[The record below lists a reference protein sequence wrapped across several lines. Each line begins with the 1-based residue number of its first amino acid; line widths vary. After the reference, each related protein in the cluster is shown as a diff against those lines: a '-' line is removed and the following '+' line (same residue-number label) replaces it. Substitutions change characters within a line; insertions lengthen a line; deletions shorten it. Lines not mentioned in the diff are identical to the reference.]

1 MSKEE
6 ISFKEN
12 NYDPLNNAIDE
23 SIRAQRAKSS
33 WQYAKV
39 FGLVLVSIGILA
51 VLLAWAYNITKK
63 PNPDLVRKIN
73 EVDKK
78 FEQSKSLDKKQE
90 KVIDGKVV
98 KYNQET
104 LRFLKTKSR
113 KFTIFT
119 RFTYSTTKDLLEG
132 NKPKLVTCY
141 MSDGAIDFEFDTS
154 KEKQS
159 ENLEILGI
167 TYAQAKA
174 YQKYCQY
181 NNY

>member
-1 MSKEE
+1 MRKEN

-23 SIRAQRAKSS
+23 SIRSQRAKSS

-39 FGLVLVSIGILA
+39 FALVLVSIGILA
-51 VLLAWAYNITKK
+51 VLLAWAYNIFKK

-90 KVIDGKVV
+90 KVIDGEII

-104 LRFLKTKSR
+104 LRFLTATSGE
-113 KFTIFT
+113 FTIHT
-119 RFTYSTTKDLLEG
+119 RLVYNTTKDLLEG
-132 NKPKLVTCY
+132 NKPKKVECY
-141 MSDGAIDFEFDTS
+141 MGKGGIAFEYDRPNEAQSTS
-154 KEKQS
+154 
-159 ENLEILGI
+159 LEVLGI
-167 TYAQAKA
+167 TYAQAISYK
-174 YQKYCQY
+174 KYCQY
-181 NNY
+181 SNY